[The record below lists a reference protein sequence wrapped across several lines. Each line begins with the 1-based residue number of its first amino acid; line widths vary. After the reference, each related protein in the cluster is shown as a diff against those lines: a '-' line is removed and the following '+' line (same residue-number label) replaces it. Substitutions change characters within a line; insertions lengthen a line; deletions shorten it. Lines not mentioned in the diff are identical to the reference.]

1 MLAEKSPR
9 PLCDPA
15 RRAGLLGAR
24 DGLSGPLR
32 RMIRHVGLLL
42 VAGGALF
49 SACAIP
55 QQVDLIERE
64 QRRIRFQQASL
75 QKDLQKENVALR
87 TEAGSIRETLADTR
101 ANLQQMQGEI
111 GALKEKVEEVRVQ
124 IDRQLGESTRAGDQ
138 RIRDLEA
145 RLAKVDGDLKL
156 QAALLKA
163 REDEIRLLRETLAAV
178 QRARPM
184 PSPAAPP
191 PVTAQGPRPTPSSN
205 DQAKKGYEEGLAL
218 MERRDYRGAIA
229 RFKDFLARHP
239 QSEYADNAQ
248 YWIGEG
254 YYALREFDQAILE
267 FDAVRRKY
275 PKGDKVPAALLKLG
289 FAFAELGDKVDARL
303 ILRELIDRHPQ
314 SEEALKAQQKLK
326 TL

>member
-1 MLAEKSPR
+1 MLAEKSPC

-15 RRAGLLGAR
+15 RRAGLLSAR
-24 DGLSGPLR
+24 DGISGPLR
-32 RMIRHVGLLL
+32 RMIRPVCLLL
-42 VAGGALF
+42 VAGGTLF
-49 SACAIP
+49 SACEIP

-64 QRRIRFQQASL
+64 QRRIRVQQASL
-75 QKDLQKENVALR
+75 QKDLRKENTALR
-87 TEAGSIRETLADTR
+87 GDAENIRGTLADTR
-101 ANLQQMQGEI
+101 ANLEQMQGEI

-124 IDRQLGESTRAGDQ
+124 VDRQLSESTRAGDQ

-163 REDEIRLLRETLAAV
+163 REDEIRLLRETLQAV
-178 QRARPM
+178 QRAKPT
-184 PSPAAPP
+184 PSAAAPA
-191 PVTAQGPRPTPSSN
+191 PVTARGPRPTPSPEN
-205 DQAKKGYEEGLAL
+205 LGKKGYEEGLAL
-218 MERRDYRGAIA
+218 MERKDYRGAIA
-229 RFKDFLARHP
+229 RFKDFLAKHP
-239 QSEYADNAQ
+239 QGEFADNAQ
-248 YWIGEG
+248 YWIGEA

-275 PKGDKVPAALLKLG
+275 PQGDKVPAALLKLG
-289 FAFAELGDKVDARL
+289 YAFAELGDKVDARL

-314 SEEALKAQQKLK
+314 SEEAQKAQQKLK